1 MVDAWNEKRSIAGR
15 KRGGVAALDFG
26 ALDDLIPPR
35 PAPNEHTEPVR
46 CRWHRSRATVVLG
59 RDMIGDTR
67 RMKRIT
73 PAERSVHPN
82 ARVAAAST
90 SRDASCSSTP
100 TETFRLPSTNFP
112 FSFPFLFRLNFPIWL
127 CSFSALF
134 LLFFFRFFILAG
146 TERFREWS
154 TDTKKKSS
162 KKRLGFDYI
171 ISRECKVRV
180 KLVTIPKSE
189 LFFIYDV
196 I

>member
-1 MVDAWNEKRSIAGR
+1 MVHAWNEKRSIAGR

-82 ARVAAAST
+82 ARVAAAGT

-112 FSFPFLFRLNFPIWL
+112 FSFPFLFRLNFPVWL
-127 CSFSALF
+127 CSFSAPF

-146 TERFREWS
+146 TVVFMNG
-154 TDTKKKSS
+154 
-162 KKRLGFDYI
+162 RLTRRGRIAESGWVSI
-171 ISRECKVRV
+171 ISYRKNVN
-180 KLVTIPKSE
+180 SE
-189 LFFIYDV
+189 SSLLRFQNQYFVFYL
-196 I
+196 

>member
-1 MVDAWNEKRSIAGR
+1 MVYVWNEKRSIAGR

-73 PAERSVHPN
+73 PAKRSVHPN

-90 SRDASCSSTP
+90 SREASCSSTP

-112 FSFPFLFRLNFPIWL
+112 FSFPFLFRLNFPLWL
-127 CSFSALF
+127 CSFSACARGSTYSFSVSLF
-134 LLFFFRFFILAG
+134 WWGLSFS
-146 TERFREWS
+146 WMV
-154 TDTKKKSS
+154 
-162 KKRLGFDYI
+162 
-171 ISRECKVRV
+171 C
-180 KLVTIPKSE
+180 
-189 LFFIYDV
+189 
-196 I
+196 